1 MTRAN
6 SMSIDSVVLIR
17 ASIAV
22 SKKEETHGYDTYIGY
37 VCIKIYLLIR
47 NMHDR

>member
-22 SKKEETHGYDTYIGY
+22 SKKEKTHMDMIYILDMY
-37 VCIKIYLLIR
+37 A
-47 NMHDR
+47 